1 MFRIKLNEVITMKEY
16 DLVVIGAGPGGM
28 TAAMYGAR
36 ANLKVAMIDRGVY
49 GGQMNNTAEV
59 ENYPGFPSIMGP
71 DLGEKMYKS
80 ATKQGVEFVYG
91 DVQKIELDGQKRIVK
106 MDPEDITA
114 KAVII
119 ATGSTNRKLGIPGE
133 EEYSGRG
140 VSYCAVCDGA
150 FFKDENVAVVGG
162 GDSAISEGL
171 YLANLAKDVDVIH
184 RRDQLRAERVLQTR
198 AFKNPKME
206 FTWDSVPVEIIGDE
220 NKVTGVKV
228 HNKKTDEDKVI
239 DASGVFIYIGN
250 VPNSEPFKELK
261 ITDDQG
267 WIITNDQMETT
278 VPGIYAVGDVRQKKL
293 RQIVTAVGDG
303 GIAGQNAFEYISELT
318 D

>member
-1 MFRIKLNEVITMKEY
+1 MKEY

-80 ATKQGVEFVYG
+80 ATEQGVEFVYG

-184 RRDQLRAERVLQTR
+184 RRDQLRAEKVLQTR
-198 AFKNPKME
+198 AFKNPKMK
-206 FTWDSVPVEIIGDE
+206 FTWDSVPVEIVGDE

-228 HNKKTDEDKVI
+228 HNKKIDEDKVI

-250 VPNSEPFKELK
+250 VPNSEPFKDLK

-293 RQIVTAVGDG
+293 RQIVTAVGEG

>member
-1 MFRIKLNEVITMKEY
+1 MKEY

-80 ATKQGVEFVYG
+80 ATEQGVEFVYG

-206 FTWDSVPVEIIGDE
+206 FTWDSVPLEIVGDE

-261 ITDDQG
+261 ITNDQG

-293 RQIVTAVGDG
+293 RQIVTAVGEG

>member
-1 MFRIKLNEVITMKEY
+1 MKLNEVITMKEY

-162 GDSAISEGL
+162 GNSAISEGL

-206 FTWDSVPVEIIGDE
+206 FTWDSVPVEIVGDE

-293 RQIVTAVGDG
+293 RQIVTAVGEG

>member
-1 MFRIKLNEVITMKEY
+1 MKLNEVITMKEY

-36 ANLKVAMIDRGVY
+36 ANLKVGMIDRGVY

-80 ATKQGVEFVYG
+80 ATEQGVEFVYG

-162 GDSAISEGL
+162 GNSAISEGL

-184 RRDQLRAERVLQTR
+184 RRDQLRAEKVLQTR

-206 FTWDSVPVEIIGDE
+206 FTWDSVPVEIVGDE

-250 VPNSEPFKELK
+250 VPNSEPFKDLK

-293 RQIVTAVGDG
+293 RQIVTAVGEG

>member
-1 MFRIKLNEVITMKEY
+1 MKEY

-162 GDSAISEGL
+162 GNSAISEGL

-206 FTWDSVPVEIIGDE
+206 FTWDSVPVEIVGDE
-220 NKVTGVKV
+220 NKVTGIKV

-293 RQIVTAVGDG
+293 RQIVTAVGEG

>member
-1 MFRIKLNEVITMKEY
+1 MKEY
-16 DLVVIGAGPGGM
+16 DLAVIGAGPGGM

-71 DLGEKMYKS
+71 ELGEKMYKS
-80 ATKQGVEFVYG
+80 ATDQGVEFVYG
-91 DVQKIELDGQKRIVK
+91 DVQKIELDGQKRIVR
-106 MDPEDITA
+106 MNPEDITA

-133 EEYSGRG
+133 EEYSGKG

-184 RRDQLRAERVLQTR
+184 RRDQLRAEKVLQTR
-198 AFKNPKME
+198 AFKNPKMK
-206 FTWDSVPVEIIGDE
+206 FTWDSVPVEIVGDE

-239 DASGVFIYIGN
+239 DAAGVFIYIGN
-250 VPNSEPFKELK
+250 VPNSEPFKDLK

-293 RQIVTAVGDG
+293 RQIVTAVGEG

>member
-1 MFRIKLNEVITMKEY
+1 MKLNEVITMKEY

-106 MDPEDITA
+106 MDPEDIIA

-162 GDSAISEGL
+162 GDSAIFEGL